1 MSNQEPCCE
10 FCLPE
15 YSYIYDKEY
24 SVYQSCF
31 PTGTRFCNDGFDY
44 CNETPN
50 NGDCDCCG
58 PRGRC
63 CIDCYICLSHIGLT
77 IDIITIPFRMTYFSY
92 LQCKNCLKCK
102 KETQTESYAI

>member
-31 PTGTRFCNDGFDY
+31 PTGCRFCDDGFDY
-44 CNETPN
+44 CDEPPGNS
-50 NGDCDCCG
+50 DCCG
-58 PRGRC
+58 SRRPCISCYTCLSPIGLAIDFITLPFRSLC
-63 CIDCYICLSHIGLT
+63 CIYIQC
-77 IDIITIPFRMTYFSY
+77 DTYV
-92 LQCKNCLKCK
+92 CNKCK
-102 KETQTESYAI
+102 KEAIAI